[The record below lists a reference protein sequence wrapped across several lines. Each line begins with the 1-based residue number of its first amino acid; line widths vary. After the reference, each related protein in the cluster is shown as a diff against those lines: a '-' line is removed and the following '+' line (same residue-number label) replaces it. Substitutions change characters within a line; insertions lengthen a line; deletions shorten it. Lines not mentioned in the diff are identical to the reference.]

1 MRKSMRVN
9 GLLHYGLQ
17 VPSLEVGHDFYS
29 DFGLQVGERDNAL
42 TVRCEGRDMD
52 QALLSEG
59 ANKKLQ
65 FVTFAI
71 EPGSHADWQRRL
83 ESAGTTL
90 VDAPI
95 EAAQGGLWL
104 VDPDGVLVNLR
115 EDEITSWRKAAP
127 EESMFN
133 FGDDIRRVDQ
143 ARWLSA
149 EVPASPR
156 RLSHMLMF
164 VSDMARSE
172 NFYTELLG
180 LRLSDRI
187 RGMATFLNSGP
198 GDHHVFGFIQSTH
211 PGLHHSSWEV
221 TNFDQMAVG
230 ARTMQEKGHQEG
242 WGLGRHT
249 LGSNLFHY
257 IRDPWGSWIE
267 YSADMDRITEAWKAN
282 EWDIPPAVWC
292 PMPPETFT
300 SNFENPA

>member
-1 MRKSMRVN
+1 MHVN

-17 VPSLEVGHDFYS
+17 VPSLEVGQSFYS
-29 DFGLQVGERDNAL
+29 DFGLQVGERNGAL
-42 TVRCEGRDMD
+42 TVRCEGREMD

-59 ANKKLQ
+59 ARKKLQ

-71 EPGSHADWQRRL
+71 ESGSEADWQRRL
-83 ESAGTTL
+83 EAAGTTL

-95 EAAQGGLWL
+95 EAAEGGLWFA
-104 VDPDGVLVNLR
+104 DPDGVLVNLR
-115 EDEITSWRKAAP
+115 EDEITTWRKAAP

-133 FGDDIRRVDQ
+133 FGDDIQRVDQ

-149 EVPASPR
+149 DVPASPR

-211 PGLHHSSWEV
+211 SGLHHSSWEV

-267 YSADMDRITEAWKAN
+267 YSADMDRITEAWKAS

-300 SNFENPA
+300 TNLEDPA